1 MTMLTEG
8 VAAPLLT
15 GHGNKTLP
23 AQINNGECDLFV
35 DRVMELCP
43 EAGWGETDFE
53 TEPGHVYLTHEGRC
67 YDAECPEGVTDYRD
81 LPAIRR

>member
-1 MTMLTEG
+1 MRFSQAFQQALTEFTADG
-8 VAAPLLT
+8 TA
-15 GHGNKTLP
+15 P

-43 EAGWGETDFE
+43 EAGGGETDFE